1 MTIMKLSLP
10 LSLTHRSGALH
21 VGDRLLSINGQQL
34 DQRPVQEARRL
45 LAHSDISVKL
55 EIMPAHN
62 FSEQP
67 GISPV
72 DDAQSDISS
81 RASQSTS
88 FAGSENQRRPSQC
101 EEPPSNLILIA

>member
-1 MTIMKLSLP
+1 MIIIKFSLSH
-10 LSLTHRSGALH
+10 SHRSGALH
-21 VGDRLLSINGQQL
+21 VGDRLLSINGQKL

-81 RASQSTS
+81 RASQTTS
-88 FAGSENQRRPSQC
+88 FAGSDNQRRPSQC
-101 EEPPSNLILIA
+101 EEPPVI